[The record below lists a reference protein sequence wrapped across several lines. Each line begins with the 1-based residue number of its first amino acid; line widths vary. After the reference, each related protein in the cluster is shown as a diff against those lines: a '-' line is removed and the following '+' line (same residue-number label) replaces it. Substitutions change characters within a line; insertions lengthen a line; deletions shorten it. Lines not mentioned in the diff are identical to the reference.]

1 MPLKIIIVPVWKE
14 KNEAIWGDFL
24 KKSFFPP
31 FLLLSVLV
39 KIYFIS
45 EKNKN

>member
-24 KKSFFPP
+24 KKAFFPLP
-31 FLLLSVLV
+31 SYSV
-39 KIYFIS
+39 FW
-45 EKNKN
+45 